1 MSLAEEGAGVLF
13 WPAMKGLLLLL
24 IHLLAVLARL
34 AGPGGTRGLV
44 AENLLMKQQLL
55 VLGRTRRRAPNLS
68 PLERFVLGLCTLFIS
83 PSRLPKVAAGVRPS
97 TLLKLH
103 QCLVRRKY
111 RALFSSRRSSRRPG
125 PKGPSE
131 EVVQI
136 ILELKRRNP
145 LFGCPRIALIIAATF
160 GVDVDKD
167 VVRRVLEKHLRPGPG
182 GGGPSW
188 LTLIGHAKDS
198 LWSVDLFRC
207 ESILLRSHWV
217 LVVMDQFTRRIIG
230 FAVHAG
236 AVDGPSLC
244 RMFNRVISRQPLPRY
259 LSTDHDPLFRYH
271 RWEANLRI
279 LDIGPIKS
287 VPYTPASHPFVERL
301 IGSVRREYLDQTL
314 FWNSLDLERKLSS
327 FREYYNASRVHSSL
341 GGKTPAEVSDHCQRQ
356 RADIRNY
363 RWQSHCGGL
372 NTLPVAA

>member
-103 QCLVRRKY
+103 QRLVRRKY

-136 ILELKRRNP
+136 ILELKRHNP

-167 VVRRVLEKHLRPGPG
+167 VVRRVLEKHLRPGPS

-207 ESILLRSHWV
+207 ESILLKTHRV

-230 FAVHAG
+230 FAVHVG
-236 AVDGPSLC
+236 DVDGLSLYRRYRAAWLSFSVTMVTATLPDSSSTEPWHGKPWRYTRLLAGRC
-244 RMFNRVISRQPLPRY
+244 AGSAWSNSVASQGSRLC
-259 LSTDHDPLFRYH
+259 
-271 RWEANLRI
+271 
-279 LDIGPIKS
+279 
-287 VPYTPASHPFVERL
+287 
-301 IGSVRREYLDQTL
+301 
-314 FWNSLDLERKLSS
+314 
-327 FREYYNASRVHSSL
+327 ASR
-341 GGKTPAEVSDHCQRQ
+341 GKTERQ
-356 RADIRNY
+356 FE
-363 RWQSHCGGL
+363 L
-372 NTLPVAA
+372 

>member
-1 MSLAEEGAGVLF
+1 
-13 WPAMKGLLLLL
+13 MKGLLLLL
-24 IHLLAVLARL
+24 IHILALLARL

-68 PLERFVLGLCTLFIS
+68 PLERFVLGFCTLFIS
-83 PSRLPKVAAGVRPS
+83 PSRLPKVAVGVRPS

-103 QCLVRRKY
+103 QSLVRRKY
-111 RALFSSRRSSRRPG
+111 RALFSSRRSGRRPG
-125 PKGPSE
+125 PKGPCK

-145 LFGCPRIALIIAATF
+145 SFGCLRIALIIATTL

-167 VVRRVLEKHLRPGPG
+167 VVRRVLAKHLQPGSG

-188 LTLIGHAKDS
+188 LTFIGHAKDS
-198 LWSVDLFRC
+198 LWTIDLFPC

-236 AVDGPSLC
+236 DVDGSSLC
-244 RMFNRVISRQPLPRY
+244 RMFNHVISRQPLPRH

-271 RWEANLRI
+271 RWQANLRV
-279 LDIGPIKS
+279 LDIEPVKT
-287 VPYTPASHPFVERL
+287 VPYVPVSHPFVERL
-301 IGSVRREYLDQTL
+301 IGSVRREFLDQTL
-314 FWNSLDLERKLSS
+314 F
-327 FREYYNASRVHSSL
+327 
-341 GGKTPAEVSDHCQRQ
+341 
-356 RADIRNY
+356 
-363 RWQSHCGGL
+363 
-372 NTLPVAA
+372 

>member
-1 MSLAEEGAGVLF
+1 M
-13 WPAMKGLLLLL
+13 
-24 IHLLAVLARL
+24 
-34 AGPGGTRGLV
+34 
-44 AENLLMKQQLL
+44 
-55 VLGRTRRRAPNLS
+55 
-68 PLERFVLGLCTLFIS
+68 
-83 PSRLPKVAAGVRPS
+83 RPS

-230 FAVHAG
+230 FAAHAG

-279 LDIGPIKS
+279 LDIEPIKS
-287 VPYTPASHPFVERL
+287 VPYAPASHPFVERL
-301 IGSVRREYLDQTL
+301 IGSVRREYLDQVP
-314 FWNSLDLERKLSS
+314 FWSALDLERKLSL
-327 FREYYNASRVHSSL
+327 FKDYYNHERAHRGL
-341 GGKTPAEVSDHCQRQ
+341 DGTPPDAKGGI
-356 RADIRNY
+356 ADRKIARLDDY
-363 RWQSHCGGL
+363 R
-372 NTLPVAA
+372 